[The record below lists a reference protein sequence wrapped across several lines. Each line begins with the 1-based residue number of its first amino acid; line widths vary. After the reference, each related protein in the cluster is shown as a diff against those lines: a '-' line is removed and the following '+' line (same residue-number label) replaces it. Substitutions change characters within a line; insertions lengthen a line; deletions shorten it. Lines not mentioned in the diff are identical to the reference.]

1 MDSMNPLRRLLRE
14 PLFHFLVVG
23 GLAAALFGDRG
34 GAPRRIDIDEG
45 LRRGLRQDFQR
56 RTGAPPTA
64 QEESALLRRWADE
77 EILVR
82 EAQALGLDRG
92 DVVVRRRLLQKMEF
106 LAEES
111 RPLPEPD
118 EATLRA
124 HLESHP
130 ERWQVAPGVRFT
142 HVFVGRERHGDAT
155 LADARAL
162 LARLVAG
169 EDPASLGDPF
179 LRGREVGPSSRDEIA
194 AQFGAEFASRVTE
207 LPVGTWSGPVGS
219 SYGLHLV
226 RVEQRRPGGP
236 PPLAEVREAVRHDWI
251 EERRAEA
258 RRAKLDDLRRHYD
271 LRGVP

>member
-1 MDSMNPLRRLLRE
+1 MDARFGREDVLTADRLVPSQWQVGQLADQLTQRVQLGRIELELDAVLIGMQRE
-14 PLFHFLVVG
+14 
-23 GLAAALFGDRG
+23 GDR
-34 GAPRRIDIDEG
+34 
-45 LRRGLRQDFQR
+45 DFFER
-56 RTGAPPTA
+56 A
-64 QEESALLRRWADE
+64 QVVYSKYE
-77 EILVR
+77 
-82 EAQALGLDRG
+82 DRLW
-92 DVVVRRRLLQKMEF
+92 VP
-106 LAEES
+106 S
-111 RPLPEPD
+111 PEPD